1 MLSSETP
8 DQTPGLQI
16 PQLHSPF
23 TVTESNDNVKSE
35 IRSRDFKIGFTPVN
49 AVKFRDAL
57 FGYDESEINFIFE
70 GFMNGFP
77 LNITLENIRP
87 YTNNLKSALE
97 LPDIVQLK
105 LDKELKAGRIA
116 GPFDEKPFENFHA
129 SPLGVVEKKV
139 AGTYRLIH
147 HLSYPEGE
155 SVNDSIR
162 NDFCTVQYSTIQNAI
177 QVIKQLGRHS
187 QLAKADIEAAY
198 RIVPLHPSN
207 FHFLGFIWKEK
218 YYYDRCLPMGL
229 SESCKL
235 FERISSALE
244 WIAVNKLGASGVVH
258 VLDDFLFV
266 ERTVN
271 NCTRTRQRFECLCKA
286 VGIPLA
292 PEKTCGPSTNIQF
305 LGITLDSDLMEARL
319 PADKLSKCWDLL
331 DRYSNK
337 KKISLRD
344 LQSMIGTLQFAT
356 SVVLP
361 GRTFLRRLID
371 LTIGIRRRFYMIR
384 LNSGARSDIAIW
396 KNILENYNGQTFF
409 LYDVWLTT
417 HSFRIGGASLAAHN
431 GLSDSQI
438 RQLGRWRS
446 DAFRKYIRPSSL
458 K

>member
-1 MLSSETP
+1 MLVLWVLWTR
-8 DQTPGLQI
+8 
-16 PQLHSPF
+16 
-23 TVTESNDNVKSE
+23 KS
-35 IRSRDFKIGFTPVN
+35 
-49 AVKFRDAL
+49 
-57 FGYDESEINFIFE
+57 
-70 GFMNGFP
+70 
-77 LNITLENIRP
+77 LE
-87 YTNNLKSALE
+87 
-97 LPDIVQLK
+97 
-105 LDKELKAGRIA
+105 
-116 GPFDEKPFENFHA
+116 
-129 SPLGVVEKKV
+129 
-139 AGTYRLIH
+139 LIH

-155 SVNDSIR
+155 SVNDSIG

-235 FERISSALE
+235 FERTSSALE

-271 NCTRTRQRFECLCKA
+271 NCTRTLQRFECLCKA

-292 PEKTCGPSTNIQF
+292 SEKTCGPFTNIQF
-305 LGITLDSDLMEARL
+305 LGITPDSDLMEARL

-344 LQSMIGTLQFAT
+344 LQSMIGTLQFAI

-396 KNILENYNGQTFF
+396 KNFLENYNGWTFF
-409 LYDVWLTT
+409 LHDVWLTSDCLSLYT
-417 HSFRIGGASLAAHN
+417 DSSSTLGYGAIFDRKWFYGAWIPKAKDFHINILELYPIVASVIVWGQLMANHRILLYTDNYVLVHVLNKQTSPNGQLMHMVRVFVLHCLKYKILFRANHIPSLYNASADH
-431 GLSDSQI
+431 LSRLQVKHFKNLRPESEESPTSLPKEASQ
-438 RQLGRWRS
+438 Q
-446 DAFRKYIRPSSL
+446 SL
-458 K
+458 LLI